1 MDCTVKNNMPQEIF
15 EDIKQIA
22 DNQINLQQI
31 KNKTVFVTNCHTLI
45 SHYLICS
52 LLESNDIYSN
62 NTRVITLAKSREEAE
77 KQFGNLTLRKDF
89 VTEIGESKNFPEIER
104 ADFVIHCDIPC
115 EVSDEDCSNPE
126 IADTNISGF
135 ANVLEYAKK
144 SNAESILLV
153 SSYMVYGEVFSGKNT
168 ISESD
173 LGYLNPTDADSAY
186 AQSMRSAE
194 TLAVCYADKFGMNI
208 KIARPCHTLGG
219 VRMSDER
226 KWAKLIVNAAKS
238 QSIMLTDNGGDKFS
252 FCYVTDTVSAL
263 IDILLCG
270 KSGEAYNISN
280 DNATVTM
287 REFAQIVKSATP
299 EKNLSVVFVHRE
311 DEAEP
316 EFSPSSPTPYVLC
329 NDKIK
334 SLGFEAKVTL
344 KDGIKRSI
352 KSTELRAELRRIK

>member
-1 MDCTVKNNMPQEIF
+1 MDCTVKENMPSQIF
-15 EDIKQIA
+15 EDIKIIA

-31 KNKTVFVTNCHTLI
+31 KNKTVFVTNCNTLI

-52 LLESNDIYSN
+52 LLESNDIYGN
-62 NTRVITLAKSREEAE
+62 NTRVVTLAKSRQDAE
-77 KQFGNLTLRKDF
+77 KQFGGLTLRKDF
-89 VTEIGESKNFPEIER
+89 VVEVGNSKDFPEIER
-104 ADFVIHCDIPC
+104 ADFVIHCDHPC
-115 EVSDEDCSNPE
+115 EVSEEDCGNPE
-126 IADTNISGF
+126 IADTNILGF

-144 SNAESILLV
+144 SNAESVLLV

-173 LGYLNPTDADSAY
+173 LGYLNPTNADSAY
-186 AQSMRSAE
+186 TQSMRSAE

-208 KIARPCHTLGG
+208 KIARPCPTLGG

-226 KWAKLIVNAAKS
+226 KWAKLIVNAAKN

-263 IDILLCG
+263 IDILLGG

-280 DNATVTM
+280 DNASVTI
-287 REFAQIVKSATP
+287 REFAQLVESAIP

-311 DEAEP
+311 DEEVP

-334 SLGFEAKVTL
+334 SLGFEPKITL

-352 KSTELRAELRRIK
+352 RATELRAELRRIK